1 MSKFIRDV
9 LIFCAINLSVLGY
22 LFVIYD
28 FDADYLASL
37 NDKLDRL
44 ESTEPPRILFIG
56 GSSVAWSNHTQLVKD
71 AFGMDAENMAI
82 HAGMALSMRIN
93 EARMWPRQG
102 DIVVL
107 SIEWSNYTDVPWTR
121 KMAEVVIAC
130 PRMFLLMGSRDRK
143 LVADG
148 LLPAMRIPFTAF
160 FDDFKKNKLK
170 AFTHASAQ
178 KRKQWRLRENFS
190 DLGDFQGHYGVK
202 PFGIAGRDVVFS
214 SMEELEEGIERLNEL
229 IAELRDRGV
238 EVYYFVPVI
247 PQSRFDAKR
256 ETALAHVQKLVDEL
270 DAPVLN
276 PDNFVFPD
284 DAYFDSCFHLQDV
297 PGQERTQILVDELSK
312 YLKPQSQSQPPSGD
326 SP

>member
-1 MSKFIRDV
+1 MGKFIRDV
-9 LIFCAINLSVLGY
+9 LIFSAINLSVLCY

-28 FDADYLASL
+28 FNADYLASL

-56 GSSVAWSNHTQLVKD
+56 GSSVAWSNHTQLAKD

-93 EARMWPRQG
+93 EARMWPQRG

-107 SIEWSNYTDVPWTR
+107 SIEWSNFTDVPWTR

-160 FDDFKKNKLK
+160 VDDLKKNKLK

-178 KRKQWRLRENFS
+178 ERKQWRLRKNFS
-190 DLGDFQGHYGVK
+190 ELGDFQGHYGV
-202 PFGIAGRDVVFS
+202 PPIGIVGRDVEFS
-214 SMEELEEGIERLNEL
+214 TMADLEKGIQRLNKL
-229 IAELRDRGV
+229 IAELRERGV

-256 ETALAHVQKLVDEL
+256 ETALAHVQKLVDDL
-270 DAPVLN
+270 DAPILN

-284 DAYFDSCFHLQDV
+284 DAYFDSCFHLQDG
-297 PGQERTQILVDELSK
+297 PGEERTQMLVNELSK
-312 YLKPQSQSQPPSGD
+312 YLTPQSQSPTRPGESQ
-326 SP
+326 